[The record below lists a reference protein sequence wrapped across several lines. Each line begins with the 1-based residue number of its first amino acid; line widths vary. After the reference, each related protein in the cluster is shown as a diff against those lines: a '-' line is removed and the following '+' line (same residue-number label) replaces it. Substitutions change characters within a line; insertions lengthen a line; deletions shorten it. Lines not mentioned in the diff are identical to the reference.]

1 MTPVRRI
8 GIMLCLWGASAIGPR
23 LEPVAAEDIQVRA
36 TVSPGSAR
44 IGERVRYRGVVVLPA
59 GTSTARWLKPESHPD
74 LTWGAL
80 EPRRVRGR
88 GPGGPPADTL
98 FVEADLQA
106 FQTGTVLVPGL
117 RFEVAGTGAAVEQRL
132 PGVALLI
139 TPVLSAADSHADLR
153 PVRGPVRA
161 PWWEQVPWRWVLI
174 GAAIL
179 AAVVGLVLWL
189 RRRRPVTT
197 PGPMVAD
204 PGAAALAELAALRG
218 LRLPAHGRYA
228 DHAFHL
234 TRILRRFLEA
244 VVRTP
249 RPGHTSDEFV
259 AALER
264 TRLSDDH
271 RRILAALLRVWDRV
285 KFARAGSSVEESVRA
300 EETVEQMIRQVTT
313 PVPTPEAP
321 AGGGQ

>member
-1 MTPVRRI
+1 M
-8 GIMLCLWGASAIGPR
+8 GIMLCLWGASAIGAR
-23 LEPVAAEDIQVRA
+23 LEPVAAEAIQVRA
-36 TVSPGSAR
+36 TVSPGSAQ
-44 IGERVRYRGVVVLPA
+44 IGERVRYRGVVVLPE
-59 GTSTARWLKPESHPD
+59 GTLTARWLKPESHPD
-74 LTWGAL
+74 LTWGSL
-80 EPRRVRGR
+80 EPRRVRGG

-106 FQTGTVLVPGL
+106 FQTGTVMVPGL
-117 RFEVAGTGAAVEQRL
+117 RFEVAGTGTGETVEQRL
-132 PGVALLI
+132 PGVALRI
-139 TPVLSAADSHADLR
+139 TPLLSAADSHADLR
-153 PVRGPVRA
+153 PVRGPLRA
-161 PWWEQVPWRWVLI
+161 PWWEQVPWRWVVI
-174 GAAIL
+174 GASIL
-179 AAVVGLVLWL
+179 AAVVGLVVWL
-189 RRRRPVTT
+189 RRRRPRTT
-197 PGPMVAD
+197 SGPMVVD

-228 DHAFHL
+228 EHAFYL

-300 EETVEQMIRQVTT
+300 EETVEQMIRQITT
-313 PVPTPEAP
+313 PVPAPESP
-321 AGGGQ
+321 AGERP